1 MEKLLLI
8 DSNALIYRAYHAL
21 PPLKHEGELVNAV
34 YGFFLILT
42 KALEGVEPDYV
53 VATFDRKEKTFRH
66 EEFEDYKAQ
75 RPDMPEELVEQVP
88 LIKEGLQKFN
98 IPVLEKKGFEADDI
112 IGTLAKKWKS
122 EVKVVILSGDR
133 DLLQLV
139 DESVVVRS
147 PGRGI
152 KKMITFDKEKVL
164 DKYSLPPNLFTDY
177 KALRG
182 DSSDN
187 IPGVKGIGK
196 KRASQ
201 LISEYGSVEEIFNK
215 IDKLPEKFR
224 KRLKDK
230 KEEVIK
236 TKNLVTLRC
245 NIDLEITLEEGRL
258 NHKPEEVLEFFKK
271 FNFKSLIKKY
281 EKKKEDQMKLKF

>member
-8 DSNALIYRAYHAL
+8 DSNALVYRAYHAL

-42 KALEGVEPDYV
+42 KALEEVEPDYV
-53 VATFDRKEKTFRH
+53 VAAFDRKEKTFRH
-66 EEFEDYKAQ
+66 KEFEEYKAQ
-75 RPDMPEELVEQVP
+75 RPDMPEELVGQVP
-88 LIKEGLQKFN
+88 LIKRGLKKFK
-98 IPVLEKKGFEADDI
+98 IPALEKRGFEADDI
-112 IGTLAKKWKS
+112 IGTLAKKWNKKT
-122 EVKVVILSGDR
+122 EVVILSGDR

-139 DESVVVRS
+139 DENVVVRS

-164 DKYSLPPNLFTDY
+164 DKYCLPPKLFTDY

-201 LISEYGSVEEIFNK
+201 LISDYGSVEEIF
-215 IDKLPEKFR
+215 DKLDDLPEKFQ
-224 KRLKDK
+224 KRLKGK
-230 KEEVIK
+230 REQVLK
-236 TKNLVTLRC
+236 TKRLVTLRC
-245 NIDLEITLEEGRL
+245 DIDLEVTLEESRL
-258 NHKPEEVLEFFKK
+258 NHKPEEVLEFFKE